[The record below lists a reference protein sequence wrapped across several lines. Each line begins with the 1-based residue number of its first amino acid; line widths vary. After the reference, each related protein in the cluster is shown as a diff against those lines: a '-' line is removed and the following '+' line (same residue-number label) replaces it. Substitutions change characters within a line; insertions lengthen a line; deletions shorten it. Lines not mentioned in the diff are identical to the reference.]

1 MKLRALEYSDLLFVH
16 ELNNEYSIMSY
27 WFEEPYESLTELQYL
42 FDKHLLDESE
52 RRFIVE
58 DDNKKAVHI
67 YESQGFKTEGLLK
80 EQFYTKGKYKDA
92 YFMSLLKSEYIL

>member
-1 MKLRALEYSDLLFVH
+1 ML
-16 ELNNEYSIMSY
+16 IQI
-27 WFEEPYESLTELQYL
+27 T
-42 FDKHLLDESE
+42 
-52 RRFIVE
+52 
-58 DDNKKAVHI
+58 KKTVHI

>member
-1 MKLRALEYSDLLFVH
+1 MLMQ
-16 ELNNEYSIMSY
+16 I
-27 WFEEPYESLTELQYL
+27 T
-42 FDKHLLDESE
+42 
-52 RRFIVE
+52 
-58 DDNKKAVHI
+58 KAIHI